1 MWVPVS
7 GSTQPAGQADPGR
20 WSRAE
25 GEDGGVFL
33 ELNLSHFENGF
44 SGEGVSNY

>member
-1 MWVPVS
+1 MPLHDPCRQGVSLRLMWVPVS

-25 GEDGGVFL
+25 GEDGGVF
-33 ELNLSHFENGF
+33 
-44 SGEGVSNY
+44 